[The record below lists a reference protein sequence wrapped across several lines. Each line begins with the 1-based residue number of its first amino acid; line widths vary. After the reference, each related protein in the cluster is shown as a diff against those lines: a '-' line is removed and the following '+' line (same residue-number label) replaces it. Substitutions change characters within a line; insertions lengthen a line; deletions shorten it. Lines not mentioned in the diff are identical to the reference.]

1 MRYRNALLHAAA
13 QFVRVAREVG
23 LHVGKLH
30 VAQRLNRTLTEHLA
44 GANALVVAHDLRDL
58 LEHRRHGVHR
68 RERVLH
74 DERDLAPANRAH
86 LRLAE
91 CQQIATVE
99 LEAVGTHTAGRRHH
113 AQERETQCALAR
125 CGLADEPNDLTAPH
139 VERHGVDSAHNAA
152 ANRELDGEP
161 LNPDER
167 L

>member
-1 MRYRNALLHAAA
+1 MLVLLLRDLPQEGEDLRLHRDIEGCRGFVGDDELGREDETLRYRNALLHAAA

-86 LRLAE
+86 LR
-91 CQQIATVE
+91 T
-99 LEAVGTHTAGRRHH
+99 R
-113 AQERETQCALAR
+113 
-125 CGLADEPNDLTAPH
+125 
-139 VERHGVDSAHNAA
+139 
-152 ANRELDGEP
+152 
-161 LNPDER
+161 
-167 L
+167 